1 MDSER
6 AITIPLTLSQ
16 QSDVAAH
23 GQRTAKVT
31 SDIHQNPVPDEN
43 DSSDSKE
50 QSLLLTATQ
59 IAAMC
64 VVSSRTVWRWDSA
77 GILPSP
83 VRIAGTTRWRRADV
97 ESWIQAGC
105 PSKKKET

>member
-6 AITIPLTLSQ
+6 AITIPLTLPQ
-16 QSDVAAH
+16 RSDEAAH
-23 GQRTAKVT
+23 GQRTAKLT
-31 SDIHQNPVPDEN
+31 KGTPTDPGTGEN
-43 DSSDSKE
+43 VSPGTQK

-59 IAAMC
+59 VAAMC
-64 VVSSRTVWRWDSA
+64 AVSSRTVWRWDSA

-105 PSKKKET
+105 PSTSKET